1 MAEPT
6 SRKLT
11 SLVAALDDQVAILR
25 DASATPPPAFR
36 QVVPGQAALPP
47 SIAPLFIESE
57 RLNATT
63 TSAQE
68 AAGYLTTPAMCPQL
82 TADKP
87 PPPTYFAARALLH
100 DWLLISQGE
109 LSLADIADPAARRW
123 LGLGSPESA
132 AWIRDTYRKLTACEL
147 DDLSLPLGGS

>member
-11 SLVAALDDQVAILR
+11 SLVAALDDQVAILMG
-25 DASATPPPAFR
+25 ASATAPPVFR
-36 QVVPGQAALPP
+36 QVVPGQAALPS

-82 TADKP
+82 TA
-87 PPPTYFAARALLH
+87 ARALLH
-100 DWLLISQGE
+100 DWLLVSQGE
-109 LSLADIADPAARRW
+109 LSLADIADPAVRRW

-132 AWIRDTYRKLTACEL
+132 TWIRDTYRKLTACEL
-147 DDLSLPLGGS
+147 DDLSLPFGGS

>member
-87 PPPTYFAARALLH
+87 PPPTVLRRSRAPPRLAAHLPGRAEPGGHRRPGRAALV
-100 DWLLISQGE
+100 GTR
-109 LSLADIADPAARRW
+109 LARVRRVDP
-123 LGLGSPESA
+123 
-132 AWIRDTYRKLTACEL
+132 
-147 DDLSLPLGGS
+147 